1 MRKTLT
7 AIAGTVAVMAA
18 LTYLG
23 NTVFPNL
30 LEKTWGKYSPYLTFR
45 DSLLASLTALTWVGI
60 FTLLYLV
67 AKHSTTPATTPPEK
81 EGATQ
86 SARTV
91 KAVDVTQYAYPYPPP
106 AAEPVKKA
114 KTVDEVLADVIEKGL
129 RSGDLSVTLTINLS
143 NEGEYEIL
151 GRKWRGSAAVSVNA
165 APQTPKAEKAGE
177 PPEEAGKA
185 GNVEPLV

>member
-1 MRKTLT
+1 MRKALT

-81 EGATQ
+81 EWATQ
-86 SARTV
+86 PGRTV
-91 KAVDVTQYAYPYPPP
+91 KAVDVTQYAYFTGS
-106 AAEPVKKA
+106 AADRGYGKA
-114 KTVDEVLADVIEKGL
+114 KTVDEVLADVIERGL
-129 RSGDLSVTLTINLS
+129 RSGDVSVTLTINLS

-165 APQTPKAEKAGE
+165 APPKAEKAGE
-177 PPEEAGKA
+177 PPEGEAGKA
-185 GNVEPLV
+185 GNAEPLV